1 MASVFTVICI
11 LHGGIF
17 IREIFFVIESV
28 MDEDMELE
36 KFKRDRIVS
45 LIWMLYNSV
54 HHKCYFWNLIP
65 LFTL

>member
-45 LIWMLYNSV
+45 LI
-54 HHKCYFWNLIP
+54 
-65 LFTL
+65 